1 MITILCAKVLIFQG
15 AYPIFNMGSLSYYIN
30 SLVRKEKANI
40 LPLII
45 SNIIFVV
52 LLALTVIAWN
62 FGFVE
67 NRNDRINFPQ
77 NISTNEP
84 TNDGKNQK
92 EENDESIV
100 IRQQE

>member
-1 MITILCAKVLIFQG
+1 
-15 AYPIFNMGSLSYYIN
+15 MGSLSYYIN

-62 FGFVE
+62 LGFVE

-92 EENDESIV
+92 EGNDESIV